1 MWQGLSDGLLSQL
14 RMRKMGG
21 DYALAWVHGV
31 VAPVTPGAL
40 PEVLP
45 VQSSSEEALEGGV
58 FIGADTIFLT
68 LCLL

>member
-1 MWQGLSDGLLSQL
+1 
-14 RMRKMGG
+14 MRKMGG